1 MKKKKSKPHLFLF
14 IFILLLYVHD
24 FSIHKLVFYLIK
36 ENGSSIDFFKKGKK
50 EKVFFKVLINYWI
63 IFEEPK
69 NQSVTF
75 DLIWDLRF

>member
-24 FSIHKLVFYLIK
+24 FSIHKLVFCLIR
-36 ENGSSIDFFKKGKK
+36 ENASSIDFFKKGKK

-69 NQSVTF
+69 TS
-75 DLIWDLRF
+75 L